1 MRIRSAIAASLA
13 SGAIVLVGWQAGTA
27 SMTMAAGTTVKTTAL
42 PTHPAQPTGTPTP
55 TTTTSTAATPAAPA
69 TPVAVA
75 APPSAKNG
83 TFAGSAV
90 QTPYGTVQVQ
100 AVISGGKIT
109 DVVPLSL
116 TDVGSTST
124 EIDNQAVPILKS
136 EVLASQTAKVSAAS
150 GATYTSQGYLTS
162 LQAALDAANFT
173 A

>member
-42 PTHPAQPTGTPTP
+42 PAHPAQPTGTPT
-55 TTTTSTAATPAAPA
+55 TTSTAATSAALA

-109 DVVPLSL
+109 DVLPLSL

-136 EVLASQTAKVSAAS
+136 EVLASQTAKVNAAS